1 MSELQ
6 VVYKA
11 GDFRIEIG
19 STHPQLD
26 AFLAEKG
33 AERWVL
39 LTAENPHSEE
49 FPFYINKQRTGVL
62 RDELADTDWLV
73 LEATGE
79 SNQEDSPTENCFLII
94 GITLQEA
101 AEVAFR
107 YHQDAL
113 VTGVPNGFAQIVG
126 L

>member
-11 GDFRIEIG
+11 GDFHIEIG
-19 STHPQLD
+19 STHPKLD
-26 AFLAEKG
+26 AFLAESG
-33 AERWVL
+33 ADRWIL
-39 LTAENPHSEE
+39 ITAENPHSEE

-62 RDELADTDWLV
+62 RDELMNTDWLV
-73 LEATGE
+73 LEAVGE
-79 SNQEDSPTENCFLII
+79 SNQEEAPSENCFLII
-94 GITLQEA
+94 GISLQEA
-101 AEVAFR
+101 ADIAFR
-107 YHQDAL
+107 YQQDAF